1 MGHIMTTKAIQV
13 TMDSALLEAV
23 DEAMRELD
31 VSRSALIRA
40 ALEEY
45 LRQVRRRRLERQHAE
60 GYARTPQV
68 AEEYEPWDAEQV
80 WDQP

>member
-1 MGHIMTTKAIQV
+1 MHHFMTTKTIQA
-13 TMDSALLEAV
+13 TMNSALLEAV
-23 DEAMRELD
+23 DDAMRELD

-45 LRQVRRRRLERQHAE
+45 LRPVRRSRLERQRAE

-68 AEEYEPWDAEQV
+68 AEEYEPW
-80 WDQP
+80 